1 KARGEVQ
8 LGCRVADGTGGL
20 TLVEQL
26 VREGYGVAHRATAS
40 LVVVNA
46 GGVLDR
52 DRLRGI
58 EDGDV
63 LEHTTLKPAGIV
75 VGQIPVVDA
84 RRGDVHTQPQP
95 VVQRVMGGGE
105 PSLNPLQSV
114 GNRHSLLL
122 HVVG

>member
-1 KARGEVQ
+1 VAPRELHPGRLRAEGP
-8 LGCRVADGTGGL
+8 GCL

-26 VREGYGVAHRATAS
+26 VREGYGVANRATPS

-46 GGVLDR
+46 GGVLDG

-75 VGQIPVVDA
+75 IGQIPVVDA
-84 RRGDVHTQPQP
+84 RRGDVHTQPQA
-95 VVQRVMGGGE
+95 VVQRVMRCGE
-105 PSLNPLQSV
+105 PSLNPLESV
-114 GNRHSLLL
+114 G
-122 HVVG
+122 